1 MYVPIIHIWS
11 TVLKPKTTRQGESQV
26 RVEGIT
32 KANECT
38 REEYAANSAA
48 DENESAGWFEKT
60 LKQSEIAKK

>member
-1 MYVPIIHIWS
+1 M
-11 TVLKPKTTRQGESQV
+11 

-48 DENESAGWFEKT
+48 NENESAGWFEKT